1 MAGLL
6 FQIEEDIRQLDEL
19 NAKIEETKQKLASIN
34 INVDIKIADGLMKQL
49 DDLLNKVKEIESRMA
64 NTVGNMANNRG
75 NQPPTQ
81 PTPQSTPTPPNQDE
95 HWQKQLQYYKEVR
108 EQMQGLYKT
117 SEDYA
122 TQLARINQA
131 TSLINKDMKEYLATT
146 PQDKQDIEIIK
157 AQTEAL
163 QVLRNE
169 RKQVVALMQTQIS
182 TSRDELGS
190 YDQLKAELQKVTKEF
205 HALSAAEKDSA
216 KGQELKRKALAIN
229 DALKAM
235 DAEIGNFQRH
245 VGNYER
251 SFNGL
256 NVAMGQVLR
265 EMPSLMQSP
274 QMFFLAISNNLP
286 ILFDNIRAVHAETKN
301 IGKTLG
307 AIIKSMWSIG
317 GLLSVIPALL
327 MVIVNNWDSIVNFIK
342 KAFGATEDNVK
353 SLKEQKELMDDI
365 NKDAASNYAKEK
377 LKLDK
382 LYETATDVN
391 KSYKER
397 LDAIKELKKEYPSY
411 FSNLSNE
418 AIMAGEAAMQY
429 KLLTQNLLAYAK
441 AQAYAN
447 AYTKEYEK
455 QIAFSIQNEGVEAWA
470 QTERGKKIIADYKKV
485 SKRKKIQTT
494 SMSGMPI
501 SDWEDK
507 TVQEI
512 AEEIGATVDE
522 ITKLERYYTR
532 VKESGILQIQANMRA
547 ITREYNRNIANAGD
561 VVQDI
566 EKPKTPEPK
575 QPTGDKG
582 KTARERYAA
591 MTEAEQEY
599 LEKYLDF
606 LSKIQGE
613 ISDTELELMD
623 EGLKKSIAQIRA
635 NKQKEFDAL
644 TEELRELAEAK
655 AELELDKETWLNAA
669 PNREEADYVRKKSI
683 QQYMDEILTTDENF
697 ANGYYAR
704 QNQIATVFAK
714 QEAEL
719 LKSTLEKYSD
729 YYYQRKKKEEDFNK
743 DIADLLQ
750 IRNEAYARGDTAQV
764 AQADAAIAEANK
776 RKTKELLALDFGELK
791 NSELYIKAF
800 EDLGNVSTE
809 TLELLRDKLE
819 TFKTTAAAS
828 LNPEDVKTYTDALKQ
843 IEKEMRGR
851 GDSWEAFTAAQKE
864 YNSAVEA
871 ATIIQDLYNRVKGGE
886 QIIKSA
892 EIDSNGELIVSYW
905 ELTDLTEN
913 LRNANDALAKSWKE
927 LSEATQ
933 IVLKDINDIL
943 GAVGKLGKTIDDL
956 GKSFEGTF
964 GEVSNI
970 IGNALSSIE
979 SVGKDAI
986 TAFADIKNQFSKG
999 NEDASLIGQISSIVG
1014 GLGAVGAAASAA
1026 FGIIKSI
1033 FALGD
1038 KKHEEKIEDLQD
1050 AVDAA
1055 KESYE
1060 DLQDAIKKAYSHD
1073 KSDLIEKSN
1082 AELERQIQLIEQ
1094 QKREE
1099 EAKKNTDEDR
1109 IDEWTKEQKEL
1120 RKQIEENKEAMIDAI
1135 FGEDLQSAIENFADA
1150 LTSAWADGN
1159 SAAMASKDFVK
1170 QMLKQMVIES
1180 IKSSLAASQAIEK
1193 IRETAMQ
1200 LWEDGIWSDSDQAI
1214 IQGMADATMDQ
1225 IQKQYGW
1232 AESLFADSS
1241 SQSGSSKGFGAMSQD
1256 TADELNGRFT
1266 AGIDLLTRLLQEATT
1281 QRIAV
1286 EDIRYAML
1294 GTFSSMANS
1303 SSVIGGAI
1311 GGSTSTDVME
1321 LIALMKTLNHS
1332 INSLEAVNVEGW
1344 LDIQS
1349 IRDMQNKLSSTYTSI
1364 LSETEQMRKTINNRL

>member
-1 MAGLL
+1 MPGLL
-6 FQIEEDIRQLDEL
+6 FQIEEDIKQLDEL

-34 INVDIKIADGLMKQL
+34 INVDIKIANGLMKQL

-64 NTVGNMANNRG
+64 NTVGNMANNSG

-81 PTPQSTPTPPNQDE
+81 PTSPKPPEQNTY
-95 HWQKQLQYYKEVR
+95 WQKQLQYYKEVR
-108 EQMQGLYKT
+108 EEMKKLWQ
-117 SEDYA
+117 SSDDYA

-131 TSLINKDMKEYLATT
+131 TSQINADMKNYLATT
-146 PQDKQDIEIIK
+146 SQEKQDIEIIK

-182 TSRDELGS
+182 TSRNELGS
-190 YDQLKAELQKVTKEF
+190 YDEMQAKLKEVIKQFQALKA
-205 HALSAAEKDSA
+205 AERDSA
-216 KGQELKRKALAIN
+216 KGQELKRQALALN

-235 DAEIGNFQRH
+235 DAEMGNFQRH

-256 NVAMGQVLR
+256 NAAMGQVLR
-265 EMPSLMQSP
+265 EMPSLIQSP

-286 ILFDNIRAVHAETKN
+286 ILFDNIKAVHAETGK

-327 MVIVNNWDSIVNFIK
+327 MIIVNNWDSIVGFIK

-353 SLKEQKELMDDI
+353 SLKEQKELMDGI
-365 NKDAASNYAKEK
+365 NKDAASNYTKEK
-377 LKLDK
+377 IELDK
-382 LYETATDVN
+382 LYNTATDVN
-391 KSYKER
+391 KSYKDR
-397 LDAIKELKKEYPSY
+397 LDAVKKLKKEFPSY

-418 AIMAGEAAMQY
+418 AIMTGKAASQY

-441 AQAYAN
+441 AKAYENAYA
-447 AYTKEYEK
+447 KEMEK
-455 QIAFSIQNEGVEAWA
+455 QIAFSIQHEG
-470 QTERGKKIIADYKKV
+470 TEVWMNSEEGKKIIQAYDKVDKVRKRAATGAVLEMKRTGEILQEMGVGTEEDLKKLLSYRAAV
-485 SKRKKIQTT
+485 KG
-494 SMSGMPI
+494 SGMLQ
-501 SDWEDK
+501 
-507 TVQEI
+507 VQSNLRKITRIYNREI
-512 AEEIGATVDE
+512 AA
-522 ITKLERYYTR
+522 
-532 VKESGILQIQANMRA
+532 
-547 ITREYNRNIANAGD
+547 AGD
-561 VVQDI
+561 VVQDLGG
-566 EKPKTPEPK
+566 TTDQSTD
-575 QPTGDKG
+575 QPTGDTG
-582 KTARERYAA
+582 KTAEERYAA
-591 MTEAEQEY
+591 TTKAQQEY
-599 LEKYLDF
+599 MEKYLEF

-623 EGLKKSIAQIRA
+623 EGLKKSLAQIRA
-635 NKQKEFDAL
+635 NKQKELDAL
-644 TEELRELAEAK
+644 TNEWRELAEAK
-655 AELELDKETWLNAA
+655 AELDKETWLNAA
-669 PNREEADYVRKKSI
+669 PNREEADYVPFKSI
-683 QQYMDEILTTDENF
+683 EQYMAEIYTTDKEF
-697 ANGYYAR
+697 AKKHDDRY
-704 QNQIATVFAK
+704 NQILAVFDK
-714 QEAEL
+714 QEDKL
-719 LKSTLEKYSD
+719 LQSTLEKYSD

-743 DIADLLQ
+743 DIADLMQ
-750 IRNEAYARGDTAQV
+750 IRNDAYARGDTAQV

-776 RKTKELLALDFGELK
+776 RKTKELLALDFGEFK
-791 NSELYIKAF
+791 NSDLYIKAF

-819 TFKTTAAAS
+819 TFKTTAATS
-828 LNPEDVKTYTDALKQ
+828 LNPEDVKTYADALKQ
-843 IEKEMRGR
+843 VEKEMRGR

-864 YNSAVEA
+864 YNSAVEY
-871 ATIIQDLYNRVKGGE
+871 ATIIQDLYNRVKAGE
-886 QIIKSA
+886 QIIKSV
-892 EIDSNGELIVSYW
+892 EIDANDKLTVSYW
-905 ELTDLTEN
+905 KLTDLTEE
-913 LRNANDALAKSWKE
+913 LRTANDALAKSWKE

-943 GAVGKLGKTIDDL
+943 GAVGKLGKTIGDL

-964 GEVSNI
+964 GDVSNI
-970 IGNALSSIE
+970 IGDALSSIE
-979 SVGKDAI
+979 SVGKGAI
-986 TAFADIKNQFSKG
+986 TAFADIKAQFSKG
-999 NEDASLIGQISSIVG
+999 NKDASLIGQISSIVG

-1026 FGIIKSI
+1026 FSIIKSI

-1060 DLQDAIKKAYSHD
+1060 DLQDAIEKAYSHD

-1109 IDEWTKEQKEL
+1109 IDDWTKEQKEL
-1120 RKQIEENKEAMIDAI
+1120 RKQIEENKAAMIDAI

-1170 QMLKQMVIES
+1170 QMLKQMVVES

-1193 IRETAMQ
+1193 IREKAMQ

-1214 IQGMADATMDQ
+1214 IQGMADATMEQ

-1241 SQSGSSKGFGAMSQD
+1241 SQSGSSKGFEAMSQD

-1294 GTFSSMANS
+1294 GTSSSLANS
-1303 SSVIGGAI
+1303 SSVIGGAV

-1321 LIALMKTLNHS
+1321 MIALMKTLNHS

-1349 IRDMQNKLSSTYTSI
+1349 IRDMQNKLSSIYSSI